1 MLPFETLRVIFFS
14 KVSDV
19 DVLAQVNHPEP
30 IELFFP
36 HFSPPCH
43 GVLCCRPGAGG
54 CTDCR
59 CGGSR
64 DGRLGEGSGGQRG
77 CCTWPITVPGE
88 RKVTSKLKCEE
99 NMKKKHQKSNTS
111 DLQQKILYAFR
122 NLENPQCKTSELESY
137 HEDFDN
143 QKSPRQKI
151 AKAQV
156 QQVQDSRPR
165 GAQGVGSALKCRG
178 DLPQWM

>member
-1 MLPFETLRVIFFS
+1 MIFFS

-99 NMKKKHQKSNTS
+99 NMKKKSSEVQHLRFATKNTVC
-111 DLQQKILYAFR
+111 L
-122 NLENPQCKTSELESY
+122 
-137 HEDFDN
+137 
-143 QKSPRQKI
+143 
-151 AKAQV
+151 
-156 QQVQDSRPR
+156 
-165 GAQGVGSALKCRG
+165 
-178 DLPQWM
+178 

>member
-1 MLPFETLRVIFFS
+1 
-14 KVSDV
+14 
-19 DVLAQVNHPEP
+19 
-30 IELFFP
+30 
-36 HFSPPCH
+36 
-43 GVLCCRPGAGG
+43 
-54 CTDCR
+54 
-59 CGGSR
+59 
-64 DGRLGEGSGGQRG
+64 
-77 CCTWPITVPGE
+77 
-88 RKVTSKLKCEE
+88 
-99 NMKKKHQKSNTS
+99 MKKKHQKSNTS